1 MKADWDH
8 LHFFLVLA
16 RAKTLTNAARIIGVE
31 HSTVARRIQA
41 LEQALNTQ
49 LFKREASGYELTLA
63 GLALVPRVEQMEEAF
78 LQIEKPH
85 QPLQGRVRIG
95 APEGFGTTFLAEL
108 LAQFSKQYPLLTID
122 LIPVPKMIKLS
133 HREADIV
140 ISIDRPKSGPYI
152 ITRLSDYCLKIYG
165 SRDYLA
171 QNPPIQKLEDL
182 TQHRFVNYIDDLV
195 YSPELYCLER
205 LPLQLTANFRSSSIL
220 AQQIAVSAGAG
231 LAILPMFM
239 AEDKPELQQVL
250 SQQVRFVHTF
260 WMLTLVDLQHEP
272 KIKVVWDFLR
282 KQADI
287 QQGRLMD
294 KATQS
299 KDCDLNVHANI
310 QATTR

>member
-1 MKADWDH
+1 MKVDWDH
-8 LHFFLVLA
+8 LQFFLVLA

-41 LEQALNTQ
+41 LELALGTP
-49 LFKREASGYELTLA
+49 LFKREASGYELTLE
-63 GLALVPRVEQMEEAF
+63 GLALVPRVEQMEQAF

-95 APEGFGTTFLAEL
+95 TPEGFGTAFLAKL
-108 LAQFSKQYPLLTID
+108 LAQLSQQYPLLTID

-165 SRDYLA
+165 SKHYLENHPSIKKMA
-171 QNPPIQKLEDL
+171 DL
-182 TQHRFVNYIDDLV
+182 TQHRFVNYIDDLI

-231 LAILPMFM
+231 LAILPKFI
-239 AEDKPELQQVL
+239 ADEHPELEQVL
-250 SQQVRFVHTF
+250 ADEVKFTHTF

-272 KIKVVWDFLR
+272 RIKLVWDFLR
-282 KQADI
+282 KQAD
-287 QQGRLMD
+287 QLQHLLMD
-294 KATQS
+294 
-299 KDCDLNVHANI
+299 
-310 QATTR
+310 